1 MSNSIGEIE
10 NAELMFITGSNT
22 TETHPVIAT
31 FMKRAIQNGAK
42 LIVADPRH
50 IEMADYA
57 DVYLQIK
64 PGTNVA
70 MLNGMMNYIVEN
82 DLYDQTYINE
92 RTENFEAVKALVKDF
107 PIEKAA
113 EICDVDVE
121 DLKKAAR
128 IYGEANT
135 AGIYYTMGVTQH
147 SHGTDN
153 VKSVANLAMM
163 CGNVGV
169 ECGGVNPLRGQNNV
183 QGSSDAGALPIYFP
197 GYQDVVDPRAIE
209 KFKKAWHVDTLSD
222 KKGLTIP
229 KMMEAVNDDVIKFIY
244 VMGENPMVSEPD
256 LNHFEKTIS
265 KIDFLVVQ
273 DIFLTE
279 TAAIADV
286 VLPATCFAEKEGT
299 FTNSERK
306 VQRVRKAVD
315 APGQALEDWVIID
328 EIMKRMGYDNQF
340 ESPSDIMDEFASL
353 TDKYGGINYDRIEE
367 EGLQW
372 PCPDIDHPGTKYL
385 HKGTFTKGL
394 GTFHEVDF
402 LKPAETTDENYPFI
416 LTTGRVLYHFHTRT
430 MTGKEDGINAIS
442 GSNYI
447 EISKE
452 TATLYDIKEGEVIKV
467 TSRRGVIHV
476 PARISKMVSKNIV
489 FIPFHFAQESA
500 NRLTNEAL
508 DPTTNIPE
516 LKVCAVQLTKIKS

>member
-1 MSNSIGEIE
+1 MSNSIEEIE
-10 NAELMFITGSNT
+10 RAEVMFITGSNT

-31 FMKRAIQNGAK
+31 FMKRAIKNNGAK
-42 LIVADPRH
+42 LIVADPRR

-64 PGTNVA
+64 PGTNVS

-82 DLYDQTYINE
+82 ELYDQTYIDE
-92 RTENFEAVKALVKDF
+92 RTENFQAVKELVKNF

-113 EICDVDVE
+113 GICGVDVE
-121 DLKKAAR
+121 DLKEAAR
-128 IYGEANT
+128 IYAQAKS

-153 VKSVANLAMM
+153 VKSIANLAMM
-163 CGNVGV
+163 CGNVGI
-169 ECGGVNPLRGQNNV
+169 ESAGVNPLRGQNNV

-197 GYQDVVDPRAIE
+197 GYQDVTNPQAIE
-209 KFKKAWHVDTLSD
+209 KFKKAWHVDTLSE

-229 KMMEAVNDDVIKFIY
+229 KMMHAVDDDIIKFIY

-256 LNHFEKTIS
+256 LNHFEKIIK

-286 VLPATCFAEKEGT
+286 VLPATCFAEKVGT

-306 VQRVRKAVD
+306 VQMVRKAVD
-315 APGQALEDWVIID
+315 PPGLVWEDWRIID
-328 EIMKRMGYDNQF
+328 EIMKRMGYDNHF
-340 ESPSDIMDEFASL
+340 ESPSDIMDEMATV
-353 TDKYGGINYDRIEE
+353 TDKYGGISYDRIQED
-367 EGLQW
+367 GLQW
-372 PCPDIDHPGTKYL
+372 PCPDKNHPGTKFL
-385 HKGTFTKGL
+385 HKGTFTKGK
-394 GTFHEVDF
+394 GSFHAIEYLYPDEV
-402 LKPAETTDENYPFI
+402 TDEDYPLI

-430 MTGKEDGINAIS
+430 MTGREEGINNIS
-442 GSNYI
+442 GHNYI
-447 EISKE
+447 EVSKE
-452 TATLYDIKEGEVIKV
+452 LAANMRIVDGEVVHVI
-467 TSRRGVIHV
+467 SRRGQIKV
-476 PARISKMVSKNIV
+476 PARISKMVSNNVV
-489 FIPFHFAQESA
+489 FIPFHFAKESA

-508 DPTTNIPE
+508 DPVTNIPE
-516 LKVCAVQLTKIKS
+516 LKVCAVKIKKLE